1 MQRVHFGVSS
11 VLLLAA
17 ALVTPQAPAQEPPA
31 EPAPPPVEAPPA
43 AEVPAAQPESGEPE
57 ELETIIVTG
66 TRVKGRPVTQSAS
79 PIDAFN
85 GPEFERQGSFDLTDT
100 LRAIAPSFNTQRY
113 PISDGTAFIR
123 PANLRNLP
131 PDQTLVLING
141 HRRHRSALVNLQV
154 EPFGTVNQGAQAVD
168 FSMIPAAAIARVE
181 VLRDGA
187 SAQYGSDAI
196 AGVINIMLKENAS
209 GLSLSSQYGTAYA
222 GDGGNTRLSGN
233 WGLPFADGF
242 FNVTA
247 EYVNTDHTSRG
258 QARSD
263 AATVGV
269 AVGEENVPFGGLG
282 QRWGDPD
289 AEGERVFFNTE
300 FYATDTVKA
309 YGHGNIVN
317 QDYISSFFY
326 RTPVGVAGVAPRGT
340 LLVDNFTGPFATAI
354 AGADGIADEVDPAII
369 SALNAQNMNPDDFL
383 TADGTSSTGYRALN
397 PIFTQFPGGYT
408 PSFGAGIQDR
418 EAVFG
423 VRGGPDDGL
432 RWDVSARYGTNRVE
446 YILENSINPSLGQLS
461 PLNFRPG
468 TIEQREGG
476 INLDFVYPLDAELA
490 SPVNVA
496 FGVEHR
502 TETYEIGIGD
512 PASFE
517 SSPTGILFGVG
528 SDGFQGDP
536 PDAAGT
542 FGRTSYAGYLD
553 LEADVIERL
562 TLGAA
567 ARFEDSDEYDSSVDW
582 KLAARLQ
589 MIDSVAL
596 RSTVST
602 GFRAPT
608 PGQTNTLDVTTTA
621 DATGALVPL
630 GTFPVNSL
638 AAVALGATP
647 VQPEESFNISAG
659 IVLTPMDD
667 LSVVLDYYRIEV
679 DDRIALA
686 NFAIAPGS
694 PEQQALIDAGVEN
707 ATLLRSVSYFTN
719 AFDSTVDGFEAAV
732 TKRQALGNLGYLVLD
747 LRHSHN
753 EQTVDRV
760 EPGTIDV
767 ERVFD
772 LENQLPK
779 DRTVLSVSHQS
790 PWQFDTLLRVNRY
803 GPWKD
808 LTFGETA
815 SFGAKWVVDLV
826 GTLHLPG
833 GYRVSAGGE
842 NILDTYPDDETNTTL
857 SFLGA
862 TRPLSSPFGING
874 GFWFVRVAADFQ

>member
-1 MQRVHFGVSS
+1 MERAHFGMSS
-11 VLLLAA
+11 VFLLTA
-17 ALVTPQAPAQEPPA
+17 ALTAPPAPAQEPPA
-31 EPAPPPVEAPPA
+31 EPAPPAAEAPPA
-43 AEVPAAQPESGEPE
+43 TEVPPSTEPASAPAAEESPEFEA
-57 ELETIIVTG
+57 IVVTG
-66 TRVKGRPVTQSAS
+66 TRVKGRLVTQSAS

-85 GPEFERQGSFDLTDT
+85 GPELERQGNFDLTDT
-100 LRAIAPSFNTQRY
+100 LRTIAPSFNTQRY

-196 AGVINIMLKENAS
+196 AGVINIMLKENAT
-209 GLSLSSQYGTAYA
+209 GLTLSSQYGQTYKS
-222 GDGGNTRLSGN
+222 DGANTRLAGN
-233 WGLPFADGF
+233 WGLPFAGGF
-242 FNVTA
+242 FNATA
-247 EYVNTDHTSRG
+247 EYVNSNHTSRG
-258 QARSD
+258 DVRVD
-263 AATVGV
+263 AGMVAAVVG
-269 AVGEENVPFGGLG
+269 AENVPFGGLG

-289 AEGERVFFNTE
+289 TEGERLFFNTG
-300 FYATDTVKA
+300 FYATDDVQV
-309 YGHGNIVN
+309 YGHGNLVN

-326 RTPVGVAGVAPRGT
+326 RTPVGVPGVAPRGT
-340 LLVDNFTGPFATAI
+340 LLVDTSP
-354 AGADGIADEVDPAII
+354 ADGQADDVDQAIVD
-369 SALNAQNMNPDDFL
+369 ALNAAGLDPNDFL
-383 TADGTSSTGYRALN
+383 TADAGSPSGFIALN

-408 PSFGAGIQDR
+408 PSFGAEVQDR

-423 VRGGPDDGL
+423 VRGGPDTGL
-432 RWDVSARYGTNRVE
+432 RWDVSARYGTNTVE
-446 YILENSINPSLGQLS
+446 YILENSINPSLGALS

-476 INLDFVYPLDAELA
+476 LNLDFVYPVAAGLA
-490 SPVNVA
+490 SPLNLA
-496 FGVEHR
+496 FGAEHR

-542 FGRTSYAGYLD
+542 FGRTSYAGYVD
-553 LEADVIERL
+553 LEADVIQRL

-567 ARFEDSDEYDSSVDW
+567 ARFEDSDEYDSSLDW
-582 KLAARLQ
+582 KLAGRLQ
-589 MIDSVAL
+589 VIDAVAL

-638 AAVALGATP
+638 AAVALGSTP
-647 VQPEESFNISAG
+647 VQPEESFSISAG
-659 IVLTPMDD
+659 IILAPMDD

-679 DDRIALA
+679 EDRIALA
-686 NFAIAPGS
+686 NFTILPGS
-694 PEQQALIDAGVEN
+694 AEQQALIDAGVEN

-732 TKRQALGNLGYLVLD
+732 TKRQALGGLGNLVLD

-760 EPGTIDV
+760 TPGTIDP

-779 DRTVLSVSHQS
+779 DRTVLSINHQS

-815 SFGAKWVVDLV
+815 SFGAKFVVDLI

-833 GYRVSAGGE
+833 GFRVSAGGE
-842 NILDTYPDDETNTTL
+842 NIFDEYPDDETNSTL

-862 TRPLSSPFGING
+862 TRPLSSPFGVNG